1 VCTICSVPDGE
12 PSAIELLRGR
22 FGGRPFRTR
31 EALQV
36 GVSRTTVHRLREE
49 GALEAAGRGVVRLA
63 GTGMGMLSDLA
74 VVSARVPGGTICL
87 NSALAFWDLTDEIP
101 ARVHVAIARGARP
114 PLIDHPATVV
124 HTFDAGTSELER
136 CMAQTDVDEP
146 FWIYSAERTVIDAMR
161 LPRLVGQDVALQA
174 LRRYLAQRGSSPARL
189 TELARELGGERRL
202 RSALEALLS

>member
-49 GALEAAGRGVVRLA
+49 GALEARAE
-63 GTGMGMLSDLA
+63 TT
-74 VVSARVPGGTICL
+74 ARVPGGTICL

-124 HTFDAGTSELER
+124 HTFDAGTFELER

-146 FWIYSAERTVIDAMR
+146 FCIYSAERTVTDAMR

-202 RSALEALLS
+202 RSALEALLG